1 MSTVSIAP
9 AGASTAS
16 STTGTDFCHVISHVH
31 WDREWYRGFDGYRGR
46 LVELV
51 ERVCDALDDDT
62 YASFHLD
69 GQTVVLADVLEIR
82 PDLEPRLSALI
93 VAGRLTVGPWH
104 VLADN
109 QLVSAENLVRNLF
122 RARRWGNRIGRLSTV
137 GYSPD
142 AFGHPAD
149 LPRLLA
155 GFGMDTALVWRG
167 APPELGRFRWR
178 SPDGSEVFTV
188 NQSYHQTEVLWA
200 ADTSSGRLRD
210 YVDAERTRLPEG
222 PWLLLNGGDH
232 VVPRPP
238 SRRTGATAGSGVAM
252 VETTLEAFFELARRG
267 TPGTDAA
274 PLAVVD
280 GELRTLGNR
289 LTFLLPGTLSARTYV
304 KLANE
309 RVQTLLERFV
319 EPQLARLQLTEFQRA
334 RPQLARLAD
343 GPATADDVATAGSQP
358 RSLAGLL
365 DHSWDLVIK
374 NSPHDSICGCS
385 IDEVHR
391 ATTVR
396 AEQAQETGE
405 LLVQRL
411 LLADGVDTRRY
422 GTPPVDRIDFV
433 VLCGQG
439 DDTSGPVVV
448 ELATDAARGITAL
461 RTSDGTPIS
470 FEVEST
476 RIETIFEADLDLM
489 PDSREC
495 AIHRVVFRAVDVPAF
510 GWRAYTAEL
519 GDEATTA
526 QPPTSDA
533 GLSRAPG
540 TQTMASQP
548 GASEPVAIES
558 GRFRISVNA
567 DASLNVHDRATGM
580 RHDKV
585 GLLVSTGDRGDSYN
599 YDPPAVDLAVH
610 PATSS
615 VRVTQTEVR
624 TRILINAS
632 MLLPEALAEDR
643 ESRSSHCV
651 PVPLTVEIEHW
662 AATDRLD
669 WNIAV
674 DNRVD
679 DHRLRFEVPLDPAA
693 TMWTA
698 DQHWSAITRP
708 IGPDL
713 GELPTE
719 RGLEA
724 EHGVAPVHSWAS
736 SGTGGGAVAV
746 LTRGLP
752 ELQAISADGT
762 NVLAVTLLRAVGW
775 MSRFDL
781 RTRTT
786 GAGPMLPVPEAQC
799 HGLLTAHL
807 AVVFG
812 HGAESGSITLPLAAA
827 RHRVPLLAFALRPA
841 ATPPAARSAAGD
853 APRVTNA
860 LVSAWKPLDETTTGH
875 GSVLR
880 IGNPTPL
887 ARTATVTVPTN
898 IGTVERARIDET
910 VLAVLPVAADGTLA
924 VELGPFAVETL
935 VLRAG
940 ALSPQTRPA

>member
-1 MSTVSIAP
+1 MTEAALPEAP
-9 AGASTAS
+9 LAEAPEL
-16 STTGTDFCHVISHVH
+16 CHVISHVH

-51 ERVCDALDDDT
+51 ERVCDSLDDGS

-93 VAGRLTVGPWH
+93 GAGRLTVGPWH

-149 LPRLLA
+149 LPRLLS

-188 NQSYHQTEVLWA
+188 NQSYHQIEVLWDA
-200 ADTSSGRLRD
+200 ESSGSALRD
-210 YVDAERTRLPEG
+210 HLDAERARLPHG

-232 VVPRPP
+232 LVPQPP
-238 SRRTGATAGSGVAM
+238 ATRTEQIAGSGVTL
-252 VETTLEAFFELARRG
+252 VETTLEAFFDLARVGAHGRE
-267 TPGTDAA
+267 AA
-274 PLAVVD
+274 PLPRVD
-280 GELRTLGNR
+280 GELRMLGDR

-309 RVQTLLERFV
+309 RVQTLLERFA
-319 EPQLARLQLTEFQRA
+319 EPQLARFQLARLQLDEL
-334 RPQLARLAD
+334 PLAD
-343 GPATADDVATAGSQP
+343 ASGTAGTHP

-365 DHSWDLVIK
+365 DHAWDLVIK
-374 NSPHDSICGCS
+374 NAPHDSICGCS

-396 AEQAQETGE
+396 AEQAQESGE
-405 LLVQRL
+405 LLVRRL
-411 LLADGVDTRRY
+411 LLADGLDTRRY
-422 GTPPVDRIDFV
+422 GAPPVDRVDLV
-433 VLCGQG
+433 VVCGQG
-439 DDTSGPVVV
+439 DDTSGAVVI
-448 ELATDAARGITAL
+448 ELATDAGRSVTGL
-461 RTSDGTPIS
+461 RTTDGTPVS

-476 RIETIFEADLDLM
+476 RIETVFEADLDLM

-495 AIHRVVFRAVDVPAF
+495 AIHRVAFQAVDVPAF

-519 GDEATTA
+519 GARADAWQPAATDLETID
-526 QPPTSDA
+526 T
-533 GLSRAPG
+533 
-540 TQTMASQP
+540 
-548 GASEPVAIES
+548 

-567 DASLNVHDRATGM
+567 DASLKVEDQEAGV
-580 RHDKV
+580 RHDLV
-585 GLLVSTGDRGDSYN
+585 GRLVSSGDRGDSYN

-610 PATSS
+610 PTVST
-615 VRVTQTEVR
+615 VQVTQTEVR
-624 TRILINAS
+624 TRILIDAS
-632 MLLPEALAEDR
+632 MLLPVALADDR
-643 ESRSSHCV
+643 ESRSTDRV

-662 AATDRLD
+662 AGSDRLD
-669 WNIAV
+669 YAVTV
-674 DNRVD
+674 DNQAG

-693 TMWTA
+693 TEWTA

-708 IGPDL
+708 IGPEL
-713 GELPTE
+713 GALPTAP
-719 RGLEA
+719 GLEA

-736 SGTGGGAVAV
+736 AGTGAGAVAV

-752 ELQAISADGT
+752 EMQASAAHGS
-762 NVLAVTLLRAVGW
+762 NVLVVTLLRAVGW

-812 HGAESGSITLPLAAA
+812 PGAEARSLALPLAAA
-827 RHRVPLLAFALRPA
+827 QHRVPLVAYALRPNA
-841 ATPPAARSAAGD
+841 APPAARSAAGD

-860 LVSAWKPLDETTTGH
+860 LVSTWKPLDETTAGH

-887 ARTATVTVPTN
+887 ARTATLTLPTGVLT
-898 IGTVERARIDET
+898 IDRARIDET
-910 VLAVLPVAADGTLA
+910 VLAALPVAADGTLT
-924 VELGPFAVETL
+924 VELGPFALETL
-935 VLRAG
+935 ILRAG
-940 ALSPQTRPA
+940 GPSPRT

>member
-1 MSTVSIAP
+1 MTEAP
-9 AGASTAS
+9 FAKAP
-16 STTGTDFCHVISHVH
+16 DLCHVISHVH

-51 ERVCDALDDDT
+51 ERVCDALDDDS

-82 PDLEPRLSALI
+82 PDLEPRLSVLI
-93 VAGRLTVGPWH
+93 GAGRLTVGPWH

-149 LPRLLA
+149 LPRLLR

-188 NQSYHQTEVLWA
+188 NQSYHQTEVLWDA
-200 ADTSSGRLRD
+200 ETSGNTLRD
-210 YVDAERTRLPEG
+210 YVDAEQARLPHG

-232 VVPRPP
+232 LVPQPP
-238 SRRTGATAGSGVAM
+238 STRARQTAGSGVTL
-252 VETTLEAFFELARRG
+252 VETTLESFFDRARYGAHNPEL
-267 TPGTDAA
+267 PM
-274 PLAVVD
+274 VD

-309 RVQTLLERFV
+309 KVQTLLERFA
-319 EPQLARLQLTEFQRA
+319 EPQLARLQLA
-334 RPQLARLAD
+334 QL
-343 GPATADDVATAGSQP
+343 TAPPGAAGAHP
-358 RSLAGLL
+358 LSLAGLL
-365 DHSWDLVIK
+365 DHAWDLVIK
-374 NSPHDSICGCS
+374 NAPHDSICGCS

-391 ATTVR
+391 ATSVR
-396 AEQAQETGE
+396 AERAQETGD
-405 LLVQRL
+405 LLVRRL
-411 LLADGVDTRRY
+411 LLADGLDTRRY
-422 GTPPVDRIDFV
+422 GTPPVERVDLV
-433 VLCGQG
+433 VLSGQG
-439 DDTSGPVVV
+439 DDVSGPVVV
-448 ELATDAARGITAL
+448 ELATDVGRGITGL
-461 RTSDGTPIS
+461 RTIDGTPVS
-470 FEVEST
+470 FEVESI
-476 RIETIFEADLDLM
+476 RIETVFEADLDLM

-495 AIHRVVFRAVDVPAF
+495 AIHRVAFRAVDVPAF

-519 GDEATTA
+519 GDRSAVPQPAATRPDTN
-526 QPPTSDA
+526 QPETVVS
-533 GLSRAPG
+533 APID
-540 TQTMASQP
+540 T
-548 GASEPVAIES
+548 

-567 DASLNVHDRATGM
+567 DASVTVDDRESGVRHDR
-580 RHDKV
+580 V
-585 GLLVSTGDRGDSYN
+585 GRLVSSGDRGDSYN
-599 YDPPAVDLAVH
+599 YDPPAVDHAVH
-610 PATSS
+610 PTVSA

-624 TRILINAS
+624 TRILIDAS
-632 MLLPEALAEDR
+632 MLVPADLADDR
-643 ESRSSHCV
+643 DSRSAVCV
-651 PVPLTVEIEHW
+651 PVPLTIEIVHW
-662 AATDRLD
+662 AGSDRLD
-669 WNIAV
+669 WAVTV
-674 DNRVD
+674 DNRAD
-679 DHRLRFEVPLDPAA
+679 DHRLRFEVPIDPAA
-693 TMWTA
+693 TEWTA

-708 IGPDL
+708 IGPGL
-713 GELPTE
+713 GDLPTE

-736 SGTGGGAVAV
+736 AGAGAGAVAV

-752 ELQAISADGT
+752 ELQASTANGT

-799 HGLLTAHL
+799 HGVLTAHL
-807 AVVFG
+807 AVMFG
-812 HGAESGSITLPLAAA
+812 PGAEAGSLALPLAAA
-827 RHRVPLLAFALRPA
+827 RHRVPLVAYALRPGA
-841 ATPPAARSAAGD
+841 KPPTFRSTTG

-860 LVSAWKPLDETTTGH
+860 LVSAWKPVDETTAGQ

-887 ARTATVTVPTN
+887 ARTATVTLPGEVL
-898 IGTVERARIDET
+898 TVDRVRIDET
-910 VLAVLPVAADGTLA
+910 VLAPLPVAADGTLT
-924 VELGPFAVETL
+924 VELGPFALETMI
-935 VLRAG
+935 LRSG
-940 ALSPQTRPA
+940 ERPRP